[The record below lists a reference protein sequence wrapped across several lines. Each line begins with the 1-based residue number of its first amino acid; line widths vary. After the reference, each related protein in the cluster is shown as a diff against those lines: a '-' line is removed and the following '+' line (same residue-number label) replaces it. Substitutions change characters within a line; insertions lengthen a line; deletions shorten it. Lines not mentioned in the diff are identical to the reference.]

1 MPGFYRKKRRKAGPN
16 KNQEK
21 VQRGRDADAEAHA
34 AGTLATRFPAVRGVK
49 VKITVTSPQGV
60 VLDETED
67 LIGPNDAFQIG
78 ADCPGR
84 CGSGSFDFAELVAAS
99 LTKLEEQGS
108 FDIACAEQLYGGGP
122 EACGSVAKC
131 EFEAEF
137 APS

>member
-21 VQRGRDADAEAHA
+21 VQRGREAEAEAHA
-34 AGTLATRFPAVRGVK
+34 AGTLATRFPGVRGVK
-49 VKITVTSPQGV
+49 VRMIVTSPQGV

-67 LIGPNDAFQIG
+67 LIGPNDPFIIET
-78 ADCPGR
+78 DCPGR
-84 CGSGSFDFAELVAAS
+84 CGSGSFNFAETVAQA
-99 LTKLEEQGS
+99 LTKLEEHGTAEV
-108 FDIACAEQLYGGGP
+108 ACAEQLYGGGP
-122 EACGSVAKC
+122 EACGSVAKV